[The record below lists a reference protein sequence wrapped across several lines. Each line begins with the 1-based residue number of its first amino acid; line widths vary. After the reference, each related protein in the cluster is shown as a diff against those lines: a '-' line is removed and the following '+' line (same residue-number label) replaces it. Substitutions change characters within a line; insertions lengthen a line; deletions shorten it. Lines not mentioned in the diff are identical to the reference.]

1 MKKNC
6 QIADTNEI
14 AKIVACSLGNELGR
28 GIIYKS
34 DSCYLKEDGTFH
46 FVMKDKAT
54 GLFTDTRD
62 FGPNELA
69 HMVNMP
75 LWEVVGI
82 DNGGCDELAILF
94 YEEN

>member
-6 QIADTNEI
+6 QIANTDEI
-14 AKIVACSLGNELGR
+14 AKIVACNLSNELGY
-28 GIIYKS
+28 GITYKS

-46 FVMKDKAT
+46 FVMKDNDT
-54 GLFTDTRD
+54 GLFSIGRD
-62 FGPNELA
+62 FTANDVA
-69 HMVNMP
+69 YMANMP

-82 DNGGCDELAILF
+82 DNCGEDELAILF

>member
-6 QIADTNEI
+6 QIAD
-14 AKIVACSLGNELGR
+14 VNELAR
-28 GIIYKS
+28 IAAYYIEEAEDRQVTYKV

-46 FVMKDKAT
+46 FVMRDDET

-62 FGPNELA
+62 FTANRMA
-69 HMVNMP
+69 NIANMP

>member
-6 QIADTNEI
+6 KIADVKEL
-14 AKIVACSLGNELGR
+14 AKIAAYYVEDTEGR
-28 GIIYKS
+28 VVTYKV
-34 DSCYLKEDGTFH
+34 DSCYLRADGTFH
-46 FVMKDKAT
+46 FVMRDDET
-54 GLFTDTRD
+54 GLFTDKRD
-62 FGPNELA
+62 FTANRLA
-69 HMVNMP
+69 YQANLP